1 MSHLWQWRPSN
12 LQEKEML
19 REVKH
24 VKASWMADVFLH
36 VVISWDLKYSSVALD
51 VFGHHMAAYFPSFNI
66 ATYCNPVPRQQQ
78 IPNMNWTHG
87 LIGSSDFGWSSI
99 VNIQMRQ
106 NQIFRVL
113 YEFEAGDSSNSSA
126 ACRPFRF
133 PAEFQPHLPGVN
145 GMWRFF
151 FLTVNAWHLEPS
163 WWMFHDVSWLDIV
176 KCSGLVTTCQDNL
189 KICFDPSDGT
199 WGWRALMQH
208 VSSFF
213 FRNGTSLAPPLLWM
227 PWNVH
232 QHTLHLNGARTCCTS
247 WISAA
252 GFTMLRDVFSWV
264 SNRDRHR

>member
-1 MSHLWQWRPSN
+1 MGSKIFLGGFGRLWAPYGGILSFVQYCNILQPCATPTADSKHELNPWSYRIIGFWMVVNRQHPNEAKSN
-12 LQEKEML
+12 LPRPL
-19 REVKH
+19 WIW
-24 VKASWMADVFLH
+24 SWWFFQFF
-36 VVISWDLKYSSVALD
+36 SSVQALP
-51 VFGHHMAAYFPSFNI
+51 FPCRIS
-66 ATYCNPVPRQQQ
+66 T
-78 IPNMNWTHG
+78 
-87 LIGSSDFGWSSI
+87 SSSRSKRSVEI
-99 VNIQMRQ
+99 
-106 NQIFRVL
+106 
-113 YEFEAGDSSNSSA
+113 
-126 ACRPFRF
+126 
-133 PAEFQPHLPGVN
+133 
-145 GMWRFF
+145 F